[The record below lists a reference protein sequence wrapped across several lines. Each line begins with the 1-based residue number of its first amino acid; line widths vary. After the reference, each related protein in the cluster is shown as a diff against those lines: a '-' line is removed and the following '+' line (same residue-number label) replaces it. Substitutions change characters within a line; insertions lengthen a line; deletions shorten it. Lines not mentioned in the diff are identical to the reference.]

1 MASKTS
7 AVAAVMVMM
16 AIALIMQCNVAMA
29 ADAPSPAP
37 ATGSASS
44 YQASLVAG
52 LVKVMMEAVVQREF
66 EVEIREALGEFV
78 SFVCYFIY
86 WRQEYYNGG
95 SDKTGLC
102 CSGSRGEE
110 KLQAALDQEI
120 LAAAAAE
127 TGKSHTAETFLLP
140 VTFFLSPRFLS
151 LGN

>member
-7 AVAAVMVMM
+7 AAAAVMVMM

-37 ATGSASS
+37 ASGSAPS

-52 LVKVMMEAVVQREF
+52 LVVMMEVVVQREF

-95 SDKTGLC
+95 SGKTGVC
-102 CSGSRGEE
+102 CSGSRRKEE
-110 KLQAALDQEI
+110 LQAPLDQEI
-120 LAAAAAE
+120 LATAAAE

-151 LGN
+151 MGN